1 MEFQERIKRSS
12 DQFIESQKRAQ
23 AELPRR
29 KIELHKLEVEAK
41 NLGAAIAEY
50 GIRRSPTLIAQLTF
64 VENRIEVIEGHLK
77 EIQPELPKVSTE
89 RVREFVLQR
98 ASELETILL
107 GDRAAAKQ
115 ALRTHF
121 RPLVL
126 APKETPDGPVFT
138 VEGNMD
144 LLSGLPDVMLL
155 VAPQGFEPRL
165 IGSEPTVLPLNEG
178 ATD

>member
-41 NLGAAIAEY
+41 NLGSAIAEY

-115 ALRTHF
+115 ALRT
-121 RPLVL
+121 
-126 APKETPDGPVFT
+126 
-138 VEGNMD
+138 
-144 LLSGLPDVMLL
+144 SGHWCLHQRKHLMVRSLPSRGIWTFFLGCLM
-155 VAPQGFEPRL
+155 
-165 IGSEPTVLPLNEG
+165 
-178 ATD
+178 

>member
-1 MEFQERIKRSS
+1 M
-12 DQFIESQKRAQ
+12 ESQKRVQ
-23 AELPRR
+23 AELP
-29 KIELHKLEVEAK
+29 KMKVELRKLEVEAR
-41 NLGAAIAEY
+41 NLGAGIAEY

-64 VENRIEVIEGHLK
+64 VENRIETIDRQLK
-77 EIQPELPKVSTE
+77 EVQPEPPKVSTE

-98 ASELETILL
+98 ASELEMILL

-138 VEGNMD
+138 VEGNLD
-144 LLSGLPDVMLL
+144 LFSGLPDVMLL
-155 VAPQGFEPRL
+155 VAPPATKEL
-165 IGSEPTVLPLNEG
+165 IS
-178 ATD
+178 

>member
-1 MEFQERIKRSS
+1 M
-12 DQFIESQKRAQ
+12 
-23 AELPRR
+23 
-29 KIELHKLEVEAK
+29 
-41 NLGAAIAEY
+41 
-50 GIRRSPTLIAQLTF
+50 
-64 VENRIEVIEGHLK
+64 ENRIEVIEGHLK

-126 APKETPDGPVFT
+126 TPKETPDGPVFT

-144 LLSGLPDVMLL
+144 LFSGLPDAMLL